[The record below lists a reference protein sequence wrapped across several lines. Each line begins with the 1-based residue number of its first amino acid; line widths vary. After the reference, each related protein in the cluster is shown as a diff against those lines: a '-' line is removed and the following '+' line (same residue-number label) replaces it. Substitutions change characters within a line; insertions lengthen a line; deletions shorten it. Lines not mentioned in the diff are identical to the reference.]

1 MRARRRLKQ
10 RRRMVGLAKLRR
22 RLRELQWNLRAGQ
35 QRRQEQRQRLLRLLE
50 GRVRAKLKKLQGKLR
65 VPRSCLKGGVRLML
79 LGVLGLLLRMLG
91 RRRQMRLRLQ
101 GRLLV
106 WLRVRRRKM
115 LARGRV
121 ILVTRRGWL
130 LVLLLWRLVGR
141 LRTLRRRLRL
151 RQ

>member
-1 MRARRRLKQ
+1 
-10 RRRMVGLAKLRR
+10 
-22 RLRELQWNLRAGQ
+22 
-35 QRRQEQRQRLLRLLE
+35 
-50 GRVRAKLKKLQGKLR
+50 
-65 VPRSCLKGGVRLML
+65 ML

-141 LRTLRRRLRL
+141 LRRLRRRLQM